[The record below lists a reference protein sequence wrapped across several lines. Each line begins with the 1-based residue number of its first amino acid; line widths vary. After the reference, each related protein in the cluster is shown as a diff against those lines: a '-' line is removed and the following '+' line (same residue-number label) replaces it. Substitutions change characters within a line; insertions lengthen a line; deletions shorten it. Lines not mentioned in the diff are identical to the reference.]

1 MPGLAY
7 LGERYLPR
15 LRSAVGDDAV
25 DRMLVA
31 NPARLLTLSP

>member
-15 LRSAVGDDAV
+15 LRDLIGDAAVE
-25 DRMLVA
+25 RMLIA
-31 NPARLLTLSP
+31 NPARLLTLS

>member
-15 LRSAVGDDAV
+15 LRDAVGANAV
-25 DRMLVA
+25 ERMLVA
-31 NPARLLTLSP
+31 NPARLLTLA